1 MRTLV
6 VSALLLAAPAVLAQ
20 GSYPNR
26 PVTMLVGF
34 APGGGTDITARIIA
48 RHLSE
53 GLGQQVV
60 VENRPG
66 AGGNIATE
74 LVAKAAPDGYV
85 IGLTSV
91 GPLAV
96 APHMLS
102 KLPYDPRVDLAPIGL
117 AVTLPN
123 VLVVH
128 PSLAATSLAEFV
140 KLAAAKPGSVT
151 YGSSGVGGI
160 GHLAGAL
167 LGLMARVDLV
177 HVPYKGGSPAMTD
190 LLGGQ
195 VQSIFATTAT
205 GLPHI
210 KTGKIRALA
219 VTGSRRSLILPDVP
233 TVAESGYPGYEASNW
248 YAYVAPAKSPREI
261 IARLNREIV
270 RALNS
275 VDVREQLAPHGIE
288 PAPSTPD
295 ELARLIEREFEIW
308 GRVVKQAGLKTE

>member
-1 MRTLV
+1 MKVLV
-6 VSALLLAAPAVLAQ
+6 VSAMLLAAPAAIAQ
-20 GSYPNR
+20 GNYPNR

-48 RHLSE
+48 RHLGD

-74 LVAKAAPDGYV
+74 LAARAAPDGYTLC
-85 IGLTSV
+85 LTSV

-102 KLPYDPRVDLAPIGL
+102 KLPYNPRVDLAPIAL
-117 AVTLPN
+117 AVSLPN

-128 PSLAATSLAEFV
+128 PSVTAISLAEFV
-140 KLAAAKPGSVT
+140 KLAAAKPGTVT

-167 LGLMARVDLV
+167 LWLMAKVDLV

-195 VQSIFATTAT
+195 VQAIFATTAT
-205 GLPHI
+205 GLPQI
-210 KTGKIRALA
+210 RTGKIRALA
-219 VTGSRRSLILPDVP
+219 VTGSRRSPILADVP

-248 YAYVAPAKSPREI
+248 YAYVAPAKTPREI
-261 IARLNREIV
+261 VERLNREIV
-270 RALNS
+270 RALGS
-275 VDVREQLAPHGIE
+275 AEVREQLAPHGIE
-288 PAPSTPD
+288 PTPSTPE
-295 ELARLIEREFEIW
+295 ELARHIERELEIW